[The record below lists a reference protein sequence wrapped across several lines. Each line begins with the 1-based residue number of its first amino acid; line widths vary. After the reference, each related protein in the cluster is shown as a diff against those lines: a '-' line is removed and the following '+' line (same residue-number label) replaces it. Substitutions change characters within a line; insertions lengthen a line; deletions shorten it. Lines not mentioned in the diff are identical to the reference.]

1 MLDSDERRAI
11 FTLKKRG
18 MSNREI
24 AAAMGLHRDTV
35 ASVLESGRVE
45 VAVRQG
51 LPLEA
56 LREHPQLELMVRDL
70 YRRCDGY
77 VTRVVECL
85 ESEHRI
91 VMPYSTIARY
101 VNLLKLRP
109 EKQKPGP
116 SREIITGPGRE
127 MQHDTSPI
135 TVLLGK
141 EPTKLHLAE
150 LVFCFSRNR
159 YMEFFPRWE
168 RFHTKVFFVHALS
181 FLGGACWICVVDN
194 AKVIIILGAGP
205 DGVVSHEMER
215 FGKMFDFEWLAI
227 LPGHKDRNGKVEKA
241 HQFVQT
247 NFLPGRTFR
256 DLKDLNAQL
265 ADWREGVFRRPV
277 DGQDFAPIDRWPEE
291 QAHLKRL
298 PDYIPVMSQTWSG
311 KQVDDY
317 GFVRLDK
324 SKYSAPDRYV
334 RRFVTI
340 RKTFEEVILL
350 DRAQELCRHPRYPEH
365 VEGRSRLPGHQ
376 AAQTRRAPRRGLS
389 SEERHLRSLGAEV
402 VRYLD
407 DLAARPIR
415 YSYARLR
422 RLYRFSCD
430 YPLDIFLPAI
440 QDAHQRRAFDL
451 NLLERVLEDRI
462 GHRILE
468 GRLVSDD
475 DLESRPAY
483 RQGQVTPHQLRDP
496 AVVDPQPGHGDAH
509 DASSPN
515 THPVNDERRESHGH
529 DTERDARGTPGPAED
544 GVQPGSATRCP
555 EGSAE
560 QAEELHVAAT
570 GTPGAGGGGA

>member
-24 AAAMGLHRDTV
+24 AVAMGLHRDTV
-35 ASVLESGRVE
+35 AAVLESGRVE

-101 VNLLKLRP
+101 VNLLNLRP

-181 FLGGACWICVVDN
+181 FLGGACCICVVDN

-205 DGVVSHEMER
+205 DGVVSNEMER

-227 LPGHKDRNGKVEKA
+227 FPGHKDRNGKVEKC

-265 ADWREGVFRRPV
+265 ADWRDGVFRRPV

-317 GFVRLDK
+317 GWVRLDK
-324 SKYSAPDRYV
+324 SQYSAPDRYV
-334 RRFVTI
+334 RRFVTV

-365 VEGRSRLPGHQ
+365 VEGESRLPDHR
-376 AAQTRRAPRRGLS
+376 AARTRRAPRKGPS
-389 SEERHLRSLGAEV
+389 NEERHLRSLGAEV
-402 VRYLD
+402 ALYLD
-407 DLAARPIR
+407 DLAARKIR

-430 YPLDIFLPAI
+430 YPLDIFLPTI

-451 NLLERVLEDRI
+451 NLLGRVLEDRI
-462 GHRILE
+462 GHQILE
-468 GRLVSDD
+468 SRLVSDD

-483 RQGQVTPHQLRDP
+483 RQGQVTPHRLRDGP
-496 AVVDPQPGHGDAH
+496 IVEPESAPSAVRDT
-509 DASSPN
+509 SSQN
-515 THPVNDERRESHGH
+515 THPARDERRDSHGT
-529 DTERDARGTPGPAED
+529 DTTTDARGTADAPED
-544 GVQPGSATRCP
+544 GLQSGGTAGCS

-560 QAEELHVAAT
+560 QAEELHVAPAGAA
-570 GTPGAGGGGA
+570 GTRGGGA